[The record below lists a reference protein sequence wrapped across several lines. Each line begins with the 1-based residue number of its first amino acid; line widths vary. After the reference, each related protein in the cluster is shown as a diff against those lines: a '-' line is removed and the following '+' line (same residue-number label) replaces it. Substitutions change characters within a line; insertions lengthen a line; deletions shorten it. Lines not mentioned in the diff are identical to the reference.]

1 MSSYAFARRPSW
13 ILRHVLMVLLGEVM
27 VNLGLWQLHR
37 LQEKRD
43 FNALVES
50 RQELPAEPVQA
61 VLPASAG
68 FDDADGVVF
77 RTVTAEGTYV
87 PDEEIVVRGRSFEGK
102 SGAWMLTPL
111 RLEDGTA
118 VVVNRGWVP
127 LQAGLAVRPEWAP
140 PTGEVRV
147 EGLLVATQT
156 RGRFGSIDPEG
167 ERLDELARADV
178 GRIQE
183 QVDEDLVPAVL
194 QLDTEDPAQDG
205 DFPVPI
211 GPPELSE
218 GPHLNYAGQWFIFAT
233 IAVVGYPLILRR
245 VAQNKAKEAA
255 AEAAAGGP
263 ADGDG
268 DGEAA
273 GDPVTGDA
281 PEPADAA
288 GRP

>member
-1 MSSYAFARRPSW
+1 MYRFALKPRW
-13 ILRHVLMVLLGEVM
+13 ILSHLLVLTLVVVM

-37 LQEKRD
+37 LQERRD

-61 VLPASAG
+61 VLPATAG
-68 FDDADGVVF
+68 FDDADDVVF
-77 RTVTAEGTYV
+77 RTVTAEGTYLA
-87 PDEEIVVRGRSFEGK
+87 DEEVVVRGRSFEGK

-111 RLEDGTA
+111 RLADGTA

-140 PTGEVRV
+140 PSGEVRV
-147 EGLLVATQT
+147 EGLLVETQT

-167 ERLDELARADV
+167 ERLEELARADV

-194 QLDTEDPAQDG
+194 QLSTQEPAQEG
-205 DFPVPI
+205 DFPVAI
-211 GPPELSE
+211 GAPELSE

-233 IAVVGYPLILRR
+233 IAIVGYPLILRR
-245 VAQNKAKEAA
+245 VAHNKAKEAA
-255 AEAAAGGP
+255 AEAAAGDAPPAGP
-263 ADGDG
+263 G
-268 DGEAA
+268 AA
-273 GDPVTGDA
+273 GDDEPPGGTRRPA
-281 PEPADAA
+281 PSVEAA
-288 GRP
+288 ERV

>member
-1 MSSYAFARRPSW
+1 MYRFALKPRW
-13 ILRHVLMVLLGEVM
+13 ILSHLLVLTLVVVM

-37 LQEKRD
+37 LQERRD

-61 VLPASAG
+61 VLPATAG
-68 FDDADGVVF
+68 FDDADDVVF
-77 RTVTAEGTYV
+77 RTVTAEGTYLA
-87 PDEEIVVRGRSFEGK
+87 DEEVVVRGRSFEGK

-111 RLEDGTA
+111 RLADGTA

-140 PTGEVRV
+140 PSGEVRV
-147 EGLLVATQT
+147 EGLLVETQT

-167 ERLDELARADV
+167 ERLEELARADV

-194 QLDTEDPAQDG
+194 QLSTQEPAQEG
-205 DFPVPI
+205 DFPVAI
-211 GPPELSE
+211 GAPELSE

-233 IAVVGYPLILRR
+233 IAIVGYPLILRR
-245 VAQNKAKEAA
+245 VAHNKAKEAA
-255 AEAAAGGP
+255 AEAAAGDPPPEGP
-263 ADGDG
+263 G
-268 DGEAA
+268 AA
-273 GDPVTGDA
+273 GDDEPPGGTRRPA
-281 PEPADAA
+281 PSVEAA
-288 GRP
+288 ERV

>member
-1 MSSYAFARRPSW
+1 MYRFLLKPRW
-13 ILRHVLMVLLGEVM
+13 ILSHLLVLALVVVM
-27 VNLGLWQLHR
+27 INLGLWQLHR

-50 RQELPAEPVQA
+50 RQDLPVEPVQD
-61 VLPASAG
+61 VLPATAE
-68 FDDADGVVF
+68 FADADGVVF
-77 RTVTAEGTYV
+77 RTVSAVGTYL
-87 PDEEIVVRGRSFEGK
+87 PDEEVVVRGRSFEGK

-111 RLEDGTA
+111 RLDDGTA

-127 LQAGLAVRPEWAP
+127 LQAGLAVRPEWSP
-140 PTGEVRV
+140 PEGEVRI

-183 QVDEDLVPAVL
+183 QVDEDLVPGVL
-194 QLDTEDPAQDG
+194 QLDRQDPAQDG

-218 GPHLNYAGQWFIFAT
+218 GPHLNYAGQWFIFTT
-233 IAVVGYPLILRR
+233 IAIIGYPLILRR
-245 VAQNKAKEAA
+245 VAQGKAKEAA
-255 AEAAAGGP
+255 AEAAAGEPPPGED
-263 ADGDG
+263 DG
-268 DGEAA
+268 AA
-273 GDPVTGDA
+273 RPA
-281 PEPADAA
+281 PEPVEAAD
-288 GRP
+288 RV